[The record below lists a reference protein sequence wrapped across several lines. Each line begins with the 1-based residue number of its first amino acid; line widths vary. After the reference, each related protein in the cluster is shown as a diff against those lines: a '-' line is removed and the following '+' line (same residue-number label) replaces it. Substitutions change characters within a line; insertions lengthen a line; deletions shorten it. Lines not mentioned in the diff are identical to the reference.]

1 MHVGTMVIA
10 CLHMAKQLTVRG
22 VPDEVADRL
31 DKISKARGQ
40 SMNATINALL
50 AQAAGEDARR
60 RWLERFVTWTADDL
74 AEFEEA
80 LAAQRT
86 IDDALWR
93 G

>member
-1 MHVGTMVIA
+1 
-10 CLHMAKQLTVRG
+10 MAKQLTVRG
-22 VPDEVADRL
+22 VSDEVADRL

-40 SMNATINALL
+40 SLNATINALL

-60 RWLERFVTWTADDL
+60 TWLERYVTWTADDL
-74 AEFEEA
+74 AEFEA
-80 LAAQRT
+80 SLAPQRT

>member
-1 MHVGTMVIA
+1 
-10 CLHMAKQLTVRG
+10 MAKQLTVRG

>member
-1 MHVGTMVIA
+1 MVIA